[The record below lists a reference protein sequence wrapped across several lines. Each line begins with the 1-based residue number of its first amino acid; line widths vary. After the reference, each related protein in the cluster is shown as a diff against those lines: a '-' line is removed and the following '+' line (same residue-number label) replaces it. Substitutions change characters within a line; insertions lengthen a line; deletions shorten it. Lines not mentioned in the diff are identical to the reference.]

1 MKYYIAEN
9 GQPAGPFEM
18 KDLLKHGLN
27 PDSQVWNEKM
37 SGWTRAREVPELMS
51 MLGIQQPIAPQPVQP
66 VQPVQPQSPYAPQQ
80 QQPEQSPYAPKQQQP
95 EQSPYAPQQQQPEQS
110 PYAPQQQQPEQSP
123 SNRPEATQQQGY
135 GQQPSPYAQPQYQ
148 QPQQPQQPQ
157 YQQQQY
163 QQMPYGAQPYA
174 PQGFP
179 PKNWM
184 TESIIF
190 TVLSVVCCCNPIA
203 LITGI
208 IAIVNAGKVNGM
220 FQSGNTQGATE
231 SASTAKMWALIT
243 LGILVA
249 GAIIST
255 IFFVTN
261 PEIRQAFQDG
271 YENGYTGV

>member
-80 QQPEQSPYAPKQQQP
+80 QQPEQSPYAPK
-95 EQSPYAPQQQQPEQS
+95 QQQPEQS

>member
-18 KDLLKHGLN
+18 KDLMKHGLN

-66 VQPVQPQSPYAPQQ
+66 VQPSQPVQPQSPYAPQQ

-95 EQSPYAPQQQQPEQS
+95 EQSPYAPKQQQPEQS

-148 QPQQPQQPQ
+148 QPQQPQ

-163 QQMPYGAQPYA
+163 QQMPYSAQPYA
-174 PQGFP
+174 PQSFP